1 MIFKRWTIRFKHD
14 KSPIDAGAYVHKAAA
29 IKALDALANKDKL
42 EVTQIAIMS
51 LELAEHLTG
60 QLSEL

>member
-29 IKALDALANKDKL
+29 IKALDAMANKDKL
-42 EVTQIAIMS
+42 EVTQIAMMS
-51 LELAEHLTG
+51 LELAEHLTSN
-60 QLSEL
+60 LSEL

>member
-29 IKALDALANKDKL
+29 IKALDAMANKDKL
-42 EVTQIAIMS
+42 EVTQIAMMS

-60 QLSEL
+60 TLSEL

>member
-29 IKALDALANKDKL
+29 IKALDAMANKDKL
-42 EVTQIAIMS
+42 EVIIM
-51 LELAEHLTG
+51 
-60 QLSEL
+60 QLCQYIDDKS